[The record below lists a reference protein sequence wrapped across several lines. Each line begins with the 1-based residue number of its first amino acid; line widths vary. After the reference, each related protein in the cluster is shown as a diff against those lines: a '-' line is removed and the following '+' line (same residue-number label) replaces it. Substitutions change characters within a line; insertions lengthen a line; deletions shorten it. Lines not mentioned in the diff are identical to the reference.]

1 MGRIEEV
8 VIRRGIGGKDYI
20 SRSEKVMKAFET
32 RKCVE
37 VEEVLG
43 QELKQMSRY
52 SINGEPAPAW
62 CVFLHMHHCKLIC
75 AASIYSRNIKY
86 ISKPSPSSLNIC
98 SIRNIIK

>member
-1 MGRIEEV
+1 ME
-8 VIRRGIGGKDYI
+8 
-20 SRSEKVMKAFET
+20 AFET

-75 AASIYSRNIKY
+75 EASHLLSKYKIYFQTIPIFTEHLLNPKY
-86 ISKPSPSSLNIC
+86 YKING
-98 SIRNIIK
+98 SIVK